1 MSTVGTVSPHHQQED
16 NADVPSAPGVKVA
29 AAEVKFG
36 LQSISEGGR
45 REREQVNT
53 GSMVYYNHRCKQC
66 SCIAAINKSWRG
78 SGLGMRLARKY
89 GSNTAFNLTVCTLKT
104 TLKTVLF

>member
-1 MSTVGTVSPHHQQED
+1 LVFLCVHSKGGVSPHPHQEV
-16 NADVPSAPGVKVA
+16 NTGVPRVKVA

-66 SCIAAINKSWRG
+66 TCSCVTAINKNWRG

-89 GSNTAFNLTVCTLKT
+89 GTEQEQHR
-104 TLKTVLF
+104 